1 MIHSGFKRV
10 DPEILEE
17 NFFRLINRDWMLVTA
32 GITGNFNTMTASW
45 GSTGILWNKHIA
57 ICFIRPHRYTFSFAE
72 RHDLFTLSFFDATYR
87 KALNI
92 CGTVSGRETDKIKKT
107 GLIPLE
113 SPGGSIAFQQASLV
127 LECRKLYADF
137 LREEHFIDHGII
149 PAHYP
154 KKDFHK
160 FFIGEIVGCYRKG

>member
-57 ICFIRPHRYTFSFAE
+57 ICFIRPHRYTFSELE
-72 RHDLFTLSFFDATYR
+72 R
-87 KALNI
+87 
-92 CGTVSGRETDKIKKT
+92 
-107 GLIPLE
+107 
-113 SPGGSIAFQQASLV
+113 
-127 LECRKLYADF
+127 
-137 LREEHFIDHGII
+137 
-149 PAHYP
+149 
-154 KKDFHK
+154 
-160 FFIGEIVGCYRKG
+160 